1 MIRLLSSLLVAA
13 LATSLFGA
21 EPPGLMQQ
29 PAVSRTHVAF
39 VYDGQV
45 WVVPRGG
52 KTARA
57 VTSSKGRKFDPR
69 FSPDGKRLAFSSG
82 EYADA
87 LNLYTVPVSGGAMS
101 RVTYLPGHQILCQW
115 TSDDRLLFY
124 TNSQSFVNWEMEL
137 FTVSPRGELPS
148 RLPIAYGADGALD
161 ETGQWLAYTPQNPNS
176 LINQWK
182 RYRGGAAPDI
192 RLLDLR
198 TRESLKVSDWK
209 GTDLQPMW
217 HGRTLYYVS
226 DEGTE
231 NRRNVWVYDTRTR
244 TRRQITH
251 FRDFDVRNASIGG
264 GAIVF
269 QHGAELRLLDLSKET
284 STVLRIDIPAAQR
297 PPTQRV
303 VDAAQFITAR
313 QLSPDG
319 RELSLEARGDLWIGS
334 RNLTSTSGAFE
345 REASRSPDGRWMAYS
360 SDRTGENEIYVRSLL
375 PSMSGTDEPRQLTR
389 FGSGYRFRPVWSPDS
404 RTLAFVDQS
413 STIYVVDVDRAIVER
428 VDADPFNEQPEVAW
442 FADSAALAYT
452 RLEEN
457 YVSTIWRYDL
467 ATKKRQRLTA
477 SAFHSATPAF
487 DRAGRYMFFI
497 SYRNFATPVY
507 DWTTGQAVHRATS
520 VLMAVPLSALAGT
533 FDADDVE
540 RNAVRLATATG
551 AISGLSTSSDSDVIF
566 GFTSTLGETSVRR
579 YDVEEKKETVI
590 DATTNDFDV
599 AADGRHILLVR
610 NGRYFVRDLTATGPA
625 ETEMALA
632 GMKVTIDLRAE
643 WSEIYR
649 DAWRI
654 ARDYFYAPKTDG
666 AFDWEEVGRRYAP
679 LVERVDT
686 RADLNWVLAQM
697 LGEVGVGHA
706 YMGAP
711 GDVGPR
717 QPSHSIGMLGADFAL
732 ENGVYRITRIY
743 EGAPWAD
750 AVRSPLRGVSVG
762 ELLFA
767 VNGVPLDTTKDPR
780 AAFDGLAGKNVTLR
794 AGSSPANARD
804 VEVTPVTSETE
815 LRAAAWAERNRVWVD
830 QTSGGRIGYLRV
842 SDFGLTGFNSFM
854 AQLGGQLTKAALII
868 DPRWSPGG
876 WTGGLLAETL
886 SRPELNFLTYRYA
899 TTTWPAMRLG
909 VHHGPKALLVN
920 HLTVSAGE
928 NFAYYFRKLKL
939 GPLVGSR
946 TWGGL
951 TGINPVPSLIDGGS
965 LNVPGAPFSDR
976 GEWII
981 EGHGVEPDVV
991 VEDDPGARTEMEID
1005 PQLQAA
1011 VREMMKSIGA
1021 NAGDAPLPRLIG
1033 NKPSNVD

>member
-1 MIRLLSSLLVAA
+1 MTRLLSSLLFAA
-13 LATSLFGA
+13 LASSLFAA
-21 EPPGLMQQ
+21 ENPPGLMQQ

-39 VYDGQV
+39 VYNGQV

-52 KTARA
+52 TTARK
-57 VTSSKGRKFDPR
+57 VTDSKGRKFDPR
-69 FSPDGKRLAFSSG
+69 FSPDGQRLAFSSG

-87 LNLYTVPVSGGAMS
+87 LNLYTVPIGGGAMS

-115 TSDDRLLFY
+115 TGDDRLLFY
-124 TNSQSFVNWEMEL
+124 TSSQSFVNWEMEL

-161 ETGQWLAYTPQNPNS
+161 ETGQWLAYTPRYSNS
-176 LINQWK
+176 LIDQWK

-192 RLLDLR
+192 RLLNLR
-198 TRESLKVSDWK
+198 TRQSLEVSDWK

-217 HGRTLYYVS
+217 HGQTLYYVS
-226 DEGTE
+226 DEGAE
-231 NRRNVWVYDTRTR
+231 NRRNVWAYDTRTKR
-244 TRRQITH
+244 RRQVTH

-269 QHGAELRLLDLSKET
+269 QQGADLRLLDLSTET

-297 PPTQRV
+297 PPAQRV

-345 REASRSPDGRWMAYS
+345 REAAVSPDGKWIAYS
-360 SDRTGENEIYVRSLL
+360 SDRTGENEIYVRSTT
-375 PSMSGTDEPRQLTR
+375 GTAEPRQLTR

-404 RTLAFVDQS
+404 RKLAFFDQAS
-413 STIYVVDVDRAIVER
+413 AIYVVDVDRANIER
-428 VDADPFNEQPEVAW
+428 VDADPFNEQPELAW

-452 RLEEN
+452 RVEEN

-467 ATKKRQRLTA
+467 ATKKKQLMTA

-487 DRAGRYMFFI
+487 DRAGRTMFFI

-520 VLMAVPLSALAGT
+520 VLMAVPLAALRGS
-533 FDADDVE
+533 FDDRDVE

-551 AISGLSTSSDSDVIF
+551 SIAGLSTTGDSGVIF
-566 GFTSTLGETSVRR
+566 GFTSTSGETSVRR

-590 DATTNDFDV
+590 DAATNDFDV

-610 NGRYFVRDLTATGPA
+610 KGKYFVRDLAAAAPA
-625 ETEMALA
+625 ETEIALPD
-632 GMKVTIDLRAE
+632 MKVTIDLRAE
-643 WSEIYR
+643 WREIYR

-654 ARDYFYAPKTDG
+654 VRDYFYAPKTKG
-666 AFDWEEVGRRYAP
+666 AFDWDEVGRRYAP

-686 RADLNWVLAQM
+686 RHDLNWVLAQM

-717 QPSHSIGMLGADFAL
+717 QPSHSIGMLGVDFAL
-732 ENGVYRITRIY
+732 ENGVYRITRID
-743 EGAPWAD
+743 EGPPWAD
-750 AVRSPLRGVSVG
+750 ALRSPLHGVSAG
-762 ELLFA
+762 ESLFA
-767 VNGVPLDTTKDPR
+767 VNGVPLDATKDPR
-780 AAFDGLAGKNVTLR
+780 AAFDGLAGKRVTIR
-794 AGSSPANARD
+794 VGSSPANARD
-804 VEVTPVTSETE
+804 VEVMPVTSETE
-815 LRAAAWAERNRVWVD
+815 LRAAAWVERNRAWVD
-830 QTSGGRIGYLRV
+830 QISGGRIGYLRV
-842 SDFGLTGFNSFM
+842 SDFGLSGFNSFM

-886 SRPELNFLTYRYA
+886 SRPELNFMTYRYA
-899 TTTWPAMRLG
+899 TTTWPANRLG

-951 TGINPVPSLIDGGS
+951 TGINPVPPLIDGGS
-965 LNVPGAPFSDR
+965 LNIPAAPFSDR

-981 EGHGVEPDVV
+981 EGHGIEPDIV
-991 VEDDPGARTEMEID
+991 VEDDPGSRTEMGID
-1005 PQLQAA
+1005 PQLRAA

-1021 NAGDAPLPRLIG
+1021 RAGQ
-1033 NKPSNVD
+1033 

>member
-1 MIRLLSSLLVAA
+1 M
-13 LATSLFGA
+13 
-21 EPPGLMQQ
+21 MQQ

-52 KTARA
+52 RTARR
-57 VTSSKGRKFDPR
+57 VTNSKGRKFDPR
-69 FSPDGKRLAFSSG
+69 FSPDGKRLAFASG

-101 RVTYLPGHQILCQW
+101 QVTYLPSHQLLCQW
-115 TSDDRLLFY
+115 TGDDRLLFY

-137 FTVSPRGELPS
+137 FTVSPRGELPA
-148 RLPIAYGADGALD
+148 RVPIAYGGDGALD
-161 ETGQWLAYTPQNPNS
+161 ETGEWLAYTPQYPNG

-192 RLLDLR
+192 RLLNLR
-198 TRESLKVSDWK
+198 TRESLKVTDWE

-226 DEGTE
+226 DEGAE
-231 NRRNVWVYDTRTR
+231 NRRNVWAYDTRTKA
-244 TRRQITH
+244 RRQVTH
-251 FRDFDVRNASIGG
+251 FRDFDVRNASIGS

-269 QHGAELRLLDLSKET
+269 QQGADLRLLDLSKET
-284 STVLRIDIPAAQR
+284 STVLQIDIPAAQR
-297 PPTQRV
+297 PPAQRV

-319 RELSLEARGDLWIGS
+319 RELSFEARGDLWIGS

-345 REASRSPDGRWMAYS
+345 RESSRSPDGKWIAYS
-360 SDRTGENEIYVRSLL
+360 SDATGENEIYVRSTN
-375 PSMSGTDEPRQLTR
+375 STDEPRQLTH
-389 FGSGYRFRPVWSPDS
+389 FNSGYRFRPVWSPDS
-404 RTLAFVDQS
+404 RKLAFFDQAS
-413 STIYVVDVDRAIVER
+413 AIYVVDVDRATVEK
-428 VDADPFNEQPEVAW
+428 VDADPFNEQPELAW
-442 FADSAALAYT
+442 LADSAALAYT
-452 RLEEN
+452 RVEEN

-467 ATKKRQRLTA
+467 ATKKRQRVTA

-520 VLMAVPLSALAGT
+520 VLMAVPLAALGKT
-533 FDADDVE
+533 FDADVVE
-540 RNAVRLATATG
+540 RNAVRLGTATG
-551 AISGLSTSSDSDVIF
+551 SIAALSTTSDSDVIF
-566 GFTSTLGETSVRR
+566 GFTSTSGETSVRR

-590 DATTNDFDV
+590 DAATNDFDV

-610 NGRYFVRDLTATGPA
+610 NGKYFVRDLASAEPL
-625 ETEMALA
+625 ETELTLPE
-632 GMKVTIDLRAE
+632 MKVTIDLRAE
-643 WSEIYR
+643 WREIYR

-654 ARDYFYAPKTDG
+654 VRDYFYAPKTVG
-666 AFDWEEVGRRYAP
+666 TFDWDEVGRRYAP

-686 RADLNWVLAQM
+686 RNDLNWVLAQM

-711 GDVGPR
+711 GDVGPA

-732 ENGVYRITRIY
+732 ENGAYRITRIY
-743 EGAPWAD
+743 EGAPWND
-750 AVRSPLRGVSVG
+750 RVRSPLRGVSVG
-762 ELLFA
+762 EFLFA

-780 AAFDGLAGKNVTLR
+780 AAFDGLAGKSVTIR
-794 AGSSPANARD
+794 VGSSLANARD
-804 VEVTPVTSETE
+804 VTVIPITSETE
-815 LRAAAWAERNRVWVD
+815 LRAAAWTERNRAWVD
-830 QTSGGRIGYLRV
+830 QVSGGRIGYLRV
-842 SDFGLTGFNSFM
+842 SDFGMNGFNSFM

-899 TTTWPAMRLG
+899 TTTWPAIRLG
-909 VHHGPKALLVN
+909 AHHGPKALLVN

-965 LNVPGAPFSDR
+965 LNVPAAPFSDR

-981 EGHGVEPDVV
+981 EGHGIEPDVV
-991 VEDDPGARTEMEID
+991 VEDDPGARTEMGID

-1011 VREMMKSIGA
+1011 VREMMKAIGP
-1021 NAGDAPLPRLIG
+1021 NAGQ
-1033 NKPSNVD
+1033 

>member
-1 MIRLLSSLLVAA
+1 MTRLLGWTLAVILASSLFAA
-13 LATSLFGA
+13 DRA
-21 EPPGLMQQ
+21 PGLMQQ
-29 PAVSRTHVAF
+29 PAVSRTHIAF

-45 WVVPRGG
+45 WIVPRGG
-52 KTARA
+52 KTARR
-57 VTSSKGRKFDPR
+57 VTDSKGRKFDPH

-101 RVTYLPGHQILCQW
+101 RVTYLPGHQLLCQW
-115 TSDDRLLFY
+115 TGDDRLLFY
-124 TNSQSFVNWEMEL
+124 TSSLSFVNWEMEL
-137 FTVSPRGELPS
+137 YTVSPRGELPA
-148 RLPIAYGADGALD
+148 RVPIAYGADGALD
-161 ETGQWLAYTPQNPNS
+161 ETGEWLAYTPQYPSS

-192 RLLDLR
+192 RLLNLR
-198 TRESLKVSDWK
+198 TRESLRITDWK

-226 DEGTE
+226 DEGAE
-231 NRRNVWVYDTRTR
+231 NRRNVWVYDTRTK
-244 TRRQITH
+244 TRRQVTH

-269 QHGAELRLLDLSKET
+269 QQGADLRLLDLSKET
-284 STVLRIDIPAAQR
+284 STVLQIEIPTAQR
-297 PPTQRV
+297 PPSQRV

-313 QLSPDG
+313 QLSRDG
-319 RELSLEARGDLWIGS
+319 GELSFEARGDLWIGS

-345 REASRSPDGRWMAYS
+345 REASRSPDGRWIAYS
-360 SDRTGENEIYVRSLL
+360 SDASGENEIYVRSTR
-375 PSMSGTDEPRQLTR
+375 GTDEPRQLTR
-389 FGSGYRFRPVWSPDS
+389 FDSGYRFRPVWSPDS
-404 RTLAFVDQS
+404 RRLAFFDQTS
-413 STIYVVDVDRAIVER
+413 AIYVVDVDRATVEK
-428 VDADPFNEQPEVAW
+428 VDADPFNEQPELAW

-452 RLEEN
+452 RLEAN

-467 ATKKRQRLTA
+467 ATKKRQRMTA
-477 SAFHSATPAF
+477 SAFHAGTPAF

-520 VLMAVPLSALAGT
+520 VLMAVPLATLGGT
-533 FDADDVE
+533 FDANGVE

-551 AISGLSTSSDSDVIF
+551 SIASLATTSDSNVIF
-566 GFTSTLGETSVRR
+566 GFTSTSGETSVRR

-590 DATTNDFDV
+590 DAATNDFDV
-599 AADGRHILLVR
+599 AADGRHVLLVR
-610 NGRYFVRDLTATGPA
+610 NGKYFVRDLAAA
-625 ETEMALA
+625 ETEIAPPD
-632 GMKVTIDLRAE
+632 MKVTINLRAE
-643 WSEIYR
+643 WREIYR

-654 ARDYFYAPKTDG
+654 VRDYFYAPKTDG

-686 RADLNWVLAQM
+686 RNDLNWVLAQM

-717 QPSHSIGMLGADFAL
+717 QPSHSIGLLGADFAL
-732 ENGVYRITRIY
+732 ENGAYRITRIY

-762 ELLFA
+762 EFLFA

-780 AAFDGLAGKNVTLR
+780 AAFDGLAGKKVTIR
-794 AGSSPANARD
+794 VGSSLANARD
-804 VEVTPVTSETE
+804 VTVTPITSETE
-815 LRAAAWAERNRVWVD
+815 LRTAAWAERNRAFVD
-830 QTSGGRIGYLRV
+830 ETSGGRIGYLRV
-842 SDFGLTGFNSFM
+842 SDFGLNGFNSFM
-854 AQLGGQLTKAALII
+854 AQFGGQLTRAALII

-899 TTTWPAMRLG
+899 TTTWPAIRLG

-920 HLTVSAGE
+920 HMTVSAGE

-965 LNVPGAPFSDR
+965 LNVPAAPFSDR

-981 EGHGVEPDVV
+981 EGHGIEPGVV
-991 VEDDPGARTEMEID
+991 VEDDPGSRTEMGID

-1011 VREMMKSIGA
+1011 VREMMKAI
-1021 NAGDAPLPRLIG
+1021 DVP
-1033 NKPSNVD
+1033 K

>member
-1 MIRLLSSLLVAA
+1 MIRLLCPFLVAA
-13 LATSLFGA
+13 SLFGA
-21 EPPGLMQQ
+21 ETPLMQQ

-52 KTARA
+52 TAARR
-57 VTSSKGRKFDPR
+57 VTDSKGRKFDPR
-69 FSPDGKRLAFSSG
+69 FSPDGQRLAFASG

-87 LNLYTVPVSGGAMS
+87 LNLYTVPVGGGAMS
-101 RVTYLPGHQILCQW
+101 RVTYLPGHQLLCQW

-137 FTVSPRGELPS
+137 FTVSPRGEIPA

-161 ETGQWLAYTPQNPNS
+161 ETGEWLAYTPQYPSS

-192 RLLDLR
+192 RLLNLR
-198 TRESLKVSDWK
+198 TRESLKVSDWN
-209 GTDLQPMW
+209 GVDLEPMW

-226 DEGTE
+226 DEGAE
-231 NRRNVWVYDTRTR
+231 NRRNVWAYDTAAKR
-244 TRRQITH
+244 RRQVTH

-269 QHGAELRLLDLSKET
+269 QQGADLRLLDLSTET

-297 PPTQRV
+297 PPVQRA

-319 RELSLEARGDLWIGS
+319 RELLLEARGDLWIGS

-345 REASRSPDGRWMAYS
+345 REASRSPDRKWIAYS
-360 SDRTGENEIYVRSLL
+360 SDVTGENEIYVRSTA
-375 PSMSGTDEPRQLTR
+375 GADEPRQLTR
-389 FGSGYRFRPVWSPDS
+389 FGNGYRFRPVWSPDS
-404 RTLAFVDQS
+404 RKLAFFDQS
-413 STIYVVDVDRAIVER
+413 SAIYVVDIDRGNVEK
-428 VDADPFNEQPEVAW
+428 VDADPFNEQPELAW

-452 RLEEN
+452 RVEEN

-467 ATKKRQRLTA
+467 ATKKRQRMTA
-477 SAFHSATPAF
+477 TAFQAGTPAF
-487 DRAGRYMFFI
+487 DRAGRTMFFI
-497 SYRNFATPVY
+497 SYRNFSTAVY

-520 VLMAVPLSALAGT
+520 VLMAVPLAALGGS
-533 FDADDVE
+533 FDARDVE

-551 AISGLSTSSDSDVIF
+551 SIAGLSTSESGDAIF
-566 GFTSTLGETSVRR
+566 GFTSTSGETSVRR
-579 YDVEEKKETVI
+579 YDVEKKKETVI
-590 DATTNDFDV
+590 DAATNDFDV

-610 NGRYFVRDLTATGPA
+610 NGKYFVRDLAAAEPA
-625 ETEMALA
+625 ETEISRA
-632 GMKVTIDLRAE
+632 GMNVTIDLRAE
-643 WSEIYR
+643 WREIYR
-649 DAWRI
+649 DAWRLV
-654 ARDYFYAPKTDG
+654 RDYFYAPKVKG
-666 AFDWEEVGRRYAP
+666 AFYWDEVGRRYAP

-686 RADLNWVLAQM
+686 RNDLNWVLAQM

-706 YMGAP
+706 YMGEP

-717 QPSHSIGMLGADFAL
+717 QPPHSIGMLGADFAL
-732 ENGVYRITRIY
+732 ENGLYRITRIH
-743 EGAPWAD
+743 EGPPWAD
-750 AVRSPLRGVSVG
+750 TVRSPLRGVSAG
-762 ELLFA
+762 EFLFA
-767 VNGVPLDTTKDPR
+767 VNGVPVDTTKDPR
-780 AAFDGLAGKNVTLR
+780 AAFDGLAGKKVTIR
-794 AGSSPANARD
+794 VGPSAANARD

-815 LRAAAWAERNRVWVD
+815 LRAAAWAERNRAWVD
-830 QTSGGRIGYLRV
+830 EVSGGRIGYLRV
-842 SDFGLTGFNSFM
+842 SDFGMGGFNSFM
-854 AQLGGQLTKAALII
+854 AQFGGQLTKHALIV

-886 SRPELNFLTYRYA
+886 SRPELNFMTYRYA
-899 TTTWPAMRLG
+899 TTTWPANRLG
-909 VHHGPKALLVN
+909 VHHGPKVLLVN
-920 HLTVSAGE
+920 HMTVSAGE

-951 TGINPVPSLIDGGS
+951 TGINPVPPLIDGGS
-965 LNVPGAPFSDR
+965 LNVPAAPFSDR

-981 EGHGVEPDVV
+981 EGHGIEPDVA
-991 VEDDPGARTEMEID
+991 VEDDPGTRTEMGID

-1011 VREMMKSIGA
+1011 VREMMKVIGA
-1021 NAGDAPLPRLIG
+1021 KAGQ
-1033 NKPSNVD
+1033 

>member
-1 MIRLLSSLLVAA
+1 MIRLLVVALLASPLFAA
-13 LATSLFGA
+13 EGPA
-21 EPPGLMQQ
+21 GLMQQ

-52 KTARA
+52 TAARK
-57 VTSSKGRKFDPR
+57 VTDSKGRKFDPR

-87 LNLYTVPVSGGAMS
+87 LNLYTVPLGGGPMS
-101 RVTYLPGHQILCQW
+101 RVTYLPSHQILCQW
-115 TSDDRLLFY
+115 TSDNRLLFY

-161 ETGQWLAYTPQNPNS
+161 ETGQWLAYTPRYPSS
-176 LINQWK
+176 LIDQWK

-192 RLLDLR
+192 RLLNLR
-198 TRESLKVSDWK
+198 TRESLKVSDWN
-209 GTDLQPMW
+209 GADLQPMW

-226 DEGTE
+226 DEGVE
-231 NRRNVWVYDTRTR
+231 NRRNVWAYDTTTKR
-244 TRRQITH
+244 RRQVTH

-269 QHGAELRLLDLSKET
+269 QQGADLRLLDLSNET
-284 STVLRIDIPAAQR
+284 SIVLRIDIPPAQR
-297 PPTQRV
+297 PPSRRL

-345 REASRSPDGRWMAYS
+345 REAARSPDGKWIAYS
-360 SDRTGENEIYVRSLL
+360 SDASGENEIYVRSTA
-375 PSMSGTDEPRQLTR
+375 GADEPRQLTR
-389 FGSGYRFRPVWSPDS
+389 FGSGYRFRPLWSPDS
-404 RTLAFVDQS
+404 RRLAFFDQAS
-413 STIYVVDVDRAIVER
+413 AIYVVDVERAIVER
-428 VDADPFNEQPEVAW
+428 VDADPFNEQPELAW

-452 RLEEN
+452 RVEDN

-477 SAFHSATPAF
+477 TAFHSGTPAF
-487 DRAGRYMFFI
+487 DRTGRYLFFI

-520 VLMAVPLSALAGT
+520 VLMAVPLAALNGS

-540 RNAVRLATATG
+540 RNAVRLGTATG
-551 AISGLSTSSDSDVIF
+551 SIAGLSTSSDGAAIY
-566 GFTSTLGETSVRR
+566 GFTATSGETSVRR
-579 YDVEEKKETVI
+579 YDVEAKKETVI
-590 DATTNDFDV
+590 DAATNDFDV

-610 NGRYFVRDLTATGPA
+610 KGKYFVRDLTAAGPV
-625 ETEMALA
+625 ETEMTLPE
-632 GMKVTIDLRAE
+632 MNVTIDLRAE
-643 WSEIYR
+643 WREIYR

-654 ARDYFYAPKTDG
+654 VRDYFYAPKVKG
-666 AFDWEEVGRRYAP
+666 AFDWDEVGRRYAP
-679 LVERVDT
+679 LVDRADT
-686 RADLNWVLAQM
+686 RNDLNWVLAQM

-732 ENGVYRITRIY
+732 ENGAYRITRIH
-743 EGAPWAD
+743 EGPPWAD
-750 AVRSPLRGVSVG
+750 ALRSPLRGVVVG
-762 ELLFA
+762 EFLFA

-780 AAFDGLAGKNVTLR
+780 AAFDGLAGKRVTIR
-794 AGSSPANARD
+794 VGSSPANARD
-804 VEVTPVTSETE
+804 VDVVPVTSETE
-815 LRAAAWAERNRVWVD
+815 LRAAAWVERNRAWVD
-830 QTSGGRIGYLRV
+830 EISGGRIGYLRV
-842 SDFGLTGFNSFM
+842 SDFGMSGFNSFM

-886 SRPELNFLTYRYA
+886 SRPELNSLTYRYA
-899 TTTWPAMRLG
+899 TTTWPAIRLG

-920 HLTVSAGE
+920 HMTVSAGE

-951 TGINPVPSLIDGGS
+951 TGLNPVPPLIDGGS
-965 LNVPGAPFSDR
+965 LNVPAAPFSDH
-976 GEWII
+976 GQWII
-981 EGHGVEPDVV
+981 EGHGIEPDVA
-991 VEDDPGARTEMEID
+991 VEDDPGSRTEMGID
-1005 PQLQAA
+1005 PQLRAA
-1011 VREMMKSIGA
+1011 VREMMKVIGA
-1021 NAGDAPLPRLIG
+1021 SAGQ
-1033 NKPSNVD
+1033 

>member
-1 MIRLLSSLLVAA
+1 MTRLLGWTFAVILTSSLFAA
-13 LATSLFGA
+13 GRA
-21 EPPGLMQQ
+21 PGLMQQ
-29 PAVSRTHVAF
+29 PAVSRTHIAF

-45 WVVPRGG
+45 WVVPRGE
-52 KTARA
+52 KTARR
-57 VTSSKGRKFDPR
+57 VTDSKGRKFDSH
-69 FSPDGKRLAFSSG
+69 FSPDGKRLAFASG
-82 EYADA
+82 EFFDA

-101 RVTYLPGHQILCQW
+101 RVTYLPGHQLLCQW
-115 TSDDRLLFY
+115 TGDDRLLFY
-124 TNSQSFVNWEMEL
+124 TSSLSFVNWEMEL
-137 FTVSPRGELPS
+137 YTVSPRGELPA
-148 RLPIAYGADGALD
+148 RVPIAYGADGALD
-161 ETGQWLAYTPQNPNS
+161 ETGEWLAYTPQYPSS

-192 RLLDLR
+192 RLLNLR
-198 TRESLKVSDWK
+198 TRESLRNTDWK
-209 GTDLQPMW
+209 GIDLQPMW
-217 HGRTLYYVS
+217 YGRTLYYVS
-226 DEGTE
+226 DEGAE
-231 NRRNVWVYDTRTR
+231 NRRNVWVYDTRTK
-244 TRRQITH
+244 TRRQVTH

-269 QHGAELRLLDLSKET
+269 QQGADLRLLDLSKET
-284 STVLRIDIPAAQR
+284 STVLQIEIPTAQR
-297 PPTQRV
+297 PPSQRV
-303 VDAAQFITAR
+303 VDASQFITAR

-319 RELSLEARGDLWIGS
+319 GELSFEARGDLWIGS

-345 REASRSPDGRWMAYS
+345 REASRSPDGRWIAYS
-360 SDRTGENEIYVRSLL
+360 SDASGENEIYVRSTR
-375 PSMSGTDEPRQLTR
+375 GTDDPRQLTR

-404 RTLAFVDQS
+404 RRLAFFDQAS
-413 STIYVVDVDRAIVER
+413 AIYVVDVDEATVEK
-428 VDADPFNEQPEVAW
+428 VDADPFNEQPELAW

-452 RLEEN
+452 RLEAN

-467 ATKKRQRLTA
+467 ATKKRQRMTA
-477 SAFHSATPAF
+477 SAFHAGTPAF

-520 VLMAVPLSALAGT
+520 VLMAVPLATLGGT
-533 FDADDVE
+533 FDDHDVE

-551 AISGLSTSSDSDVIF
+551 SIASLATTSDSNVIF
-566 GFTSTLGETSVRR
+566 GFTSTSGETSVRR

-590 DATTNDFDV
+590 DAATNDFDV

-610 NGRYFVRDLTATGPA
+610 NGKYFVRDLAAA
-625 ETEMALA
+625 ETEIAPPD
-632 GMKVTIDLRAE
+632 MKVTIDLRAE
-643 WSEIYR
+643 WREIYR

-654 ARDYFYAPKTDG
+654 VRDYFYAPKTDG
-666 AFDWEEVGRRYAP
+666 AFDWDEVGRRYAP

-686 RADLNWVLAQM
+686 RNDLNWVLAQM

-732 ENGVYRITRIY
+732 ENGAYRITRIY

-762 ELLFA
+762 EFLFA

-780 AAFDGLAGKNVTLR
+780 AAFDGLAGKKVTIR
-794 AGSSPANARD
+794 VGSSPANARD
-804 VEVTPVTSETE
+804 VTVTPITSETE
-815 LRAAAWAERNRVWVD
+815 LRTAAWAERNRAFVD
-830 QTSGGRIGYLRV
+830 ETSGGRIGYLRV
-842 SDFGLTGFNSFM
+842 SDFGLNGFNSFM
-854 AQLGGQLTKAALII
+854 AQFGGQLTRAALII

-899 TTTWPAMRLG
+899 TTTWPAIRLG
-909 VHHGPKALLVN
+909 VHHGPKALLIN
-920 HLTVSAGE
+920 HMTVSAGE

-965 LNVPGAPFSDR
+965 LNVPAAPFSDR

-981 EGHGVEPDVV
+981 EGHGIEPDVV
-991 VEDDPGARTEMEID
+991 VEDDPGSRTEMGID

-1011 VREMMKSIGA
+1011 VREMMKAI
-1021 NAGDAPLPRLIG
+1021 DVP
-1033 NKPSNVD
+1033 K

>member
-1 MIRLLSSLLVAA
+1 
-13 LATSLFGA
+13 
-21 EPPGLMQQ
+21 MQQ

-52 KTARA
+52 TAARK
-57 VTSSKGRKFDPR
+57 VTDSKGRKFDPR
-69 FSPDGKRLAFSSG
+69 FSPDGTRLAFSSG

-87 LNLYTVPVSGGAMS
+87 LNLYTVPLGGGPMS

-115 TSDDRLLFY
+115 TSGDRLLFY

-137 FTVSPRGELPS
+137 LTVSPRGELPA

-161 ETGQWLAYTPQNPNS
+161 ETGQWLAYTPRYPSS
-176 LINQWK
+176 LIDQWK

-192 RLLDLR
+192 RLLNLR
-198 TRESLKVSDWK
+198 TRQSLKISDWN
-209 GTDLQPMW
+209 GADLQPMW

-226 DEGTE
+226 DEGAE
-231 NRRNVWVYDTRTR
+231 NRRNVWAYDTTTNR
-244 TRRQITH
+244 RRQVTH

-269 QHGAELRLLDLSKET
+269 QQGADLRLLDLSNET

-297 PPTQRV
+297 PPSQRA

-319 RELSLEARGDLWIGS
+319 RELLLEARGDLWIGS

-345 REASRSPDGRWMAYS
+345 REASRSPDGRWIAYS
-360 SDRTGENEIYVRSLL
+360 SDVTGENEIYVR
-375 PSMSGTDEPRQLTR
+375 PTAGTDEPRQLTR
-389 FGSGYRFRPVWSPDS
+389 FGSGYRFRPAWSPDS
-404 RTLAFVDQS
+404 KKLAFFDQAS
-413 STIYVVDVDRAIVER
+413 AIYVVDLERATVEN
-428 VDADPFNEQPEVAW
+428 VDADPFNEQPELAW

-452 RLEEN
+452 RVEDN
-457 YVSTIWRYDL
+457 YVSAIWRYDL

-477 SAFHSATPAF
+477 TAFHSATPAF
-487 DRAGRYMFFI
+487 DRAGRYLFFI

-520 VLMAVPLSALAGT
+520 VLMAVPLAALKGS

-540 RNAVRLATATG
+540 RNAVRLGTAAG
-551 AISGLSTSSDSDVIF
+551 SIAGLSTSSDGAAIYGV
-566 GFTSTLGETSVRR
+566 TSTSGETSVRR
-579 YDVEEKKETVI
+579 YDIEAKKETVI
-590 DATTNDFDV
+590 DAATNDFDV
-599 AADGRHILLVR
+599 AADGRHVLLVR
-610 NGRYFVRDLTATGPA
+610 KGKYFVRDLAAAGPA
-625 ETEMALA
+625 ETEMALPD
-632 GMKVTIDLRAE
+632 MNVTIDLRAE
-643 WSEIYR
+643 WREIYR
-649 DAWRI
+649 DAWRLV
-654 ARDYFYAPKTDG
+654 RDYFYAPKVKG
-666 AFDWEEVGRRYAP
+666 AFDWDEVGRRYAP
-679 LVERVDT
+679 LVDRVDT
-686 RADLNWVLAQM
+686 RNDLNWVLAQM

-717 QPSHSIGMLGADFAL
+717 QPSHGIGMLGADFAL
-732 ENGVYRITRIY
+732 ENGAYRIARIH
-743 EGAPWAD
+743 EGPPWAD

-780 AAFDGLAGKNVTLR
+780 AAFDGLAGKRVTIR
-794 AGSSPANARD
+794 VGSSPANARD
-804 VEVTPVTSETE
+804 VEVVPVTSETE
-815 LRAAAWAERNRVWVD
+815 LRAAAWVERNRAWVD
-830 QTSGGRIGYLRV
+830 EISGGRIGYLRV
-842 SDFGLTGFNSFM
+842 PDFGMNGFNFFM

-886 SRPELNFLTYRYA
+886 SRPELNSLTYRYA
-899 TTTWPAMRLG
+899 TTTWPAIRLG

-920 HLTVSAGE
+920 HMTVSAGE

-951 TGINPVPSLIDGGS
+951 TGINPVPPLIDGGS
-965 LNVPGAPFSDR
+965 LNVPAAPFSDR

-981 EGHGVEPDVV
+981 EGHGIEPDVAV
-991 VEDDPGARTEMEID
+991 DDDPGSRTEMGID
-1005 PQLQAA
+1005 PQLRAA
-1011 VREMMKSIGA
+1011 VREMMKSIE
-1021 NAGDAPLPRLIG
+1021 
-1033 NKPSNVD
+1033 

>member
-1 MIRLLSSLLVAA
+1 MTRLPAWT
-13 LATSLFGA
+13 LAVILASPLFGA
-21 EPPGLMQQ
+21 DGPPGLMQQ

-45 WVVPRGG
+45 WTVPRGAN
-52 KTARA
+52 TARR
-57 VTSSKGRKFDPR
+57 VTDSKGRKFDPR

-124 TNSQSFVNWEMEL
+124 TSSQSFVNWEMEL
-137 FTVSPRGELPS
+137 FTVSLRGELPS
-148 RLPIAYGADGALD
+148 RVPVAYGADGALD
-161 ETGQWLAYTPQNPNS
+161 ETGQWLAYTPQYPSS

-182 RYRGGAAPDI
+182 RYRGGAAPDV
-192 RLLDLR
+192 RLLNLR
-198 TRESLKVSDWK
+198 TRESLKVTDWK
-209 GTDLQPMW
+209 GADLQPMW

-226 DEGTE
+226 DEGAE
-231 NRRNVWVYDTRTR
+231 NRRNVWAYDTRTK
-244 TRRQITH
+244 TRRQVTH

-269 QHGAELRLLDLSKET
+269 QHGADLRLLDLAKET
-284 STVLRIDIPAAQR
+284 SSVLQIDVPAAQR
-297 PPTQRV
+297 PPAQRV

-319 RELSLEARGDLWIGS
+319 RELLLEARGDLWIGS

-345 REASRSPDGRWMAYS
+345 REASRSPDGKWIAYS
-360 SDRTGENEIYVRSLL
+360 SDASGENEIYVRSTA
-375 PSMSGTDEPRQLTR
+375 GTDERQLTR

-404 RTLAFVDQS
+404 RKLAFFDQS
-413 STIYVVDVDRAIVER
+413 SAIYVVDVDDPRVEK
-428 VDADPFNEQPEVAW
+428 VDADPFNEQPELAW

-452 RLEEN
+452 RVEEN
-457 YVSTIWRYDL
+457 YVSTIWCYDL
-467 ATKKRQRLTA
+467 AAKTRQRVTA
-477 SAFHSATPAF
+477 SAFHAAAPAF

-520 VLMAVPLSALAGT
+520 VLMAVPLATLGGT
-533 FDADDVE
+533 FDARDVE

-551 AISGLSTSSDSDVIF
+551 SIAGLATSSDGDVIF
-566 GFTSTLGETSVRR
+566 GFTSTSGETSVRR

-610 NGRYFVRDLTATGPA
+610 NGKYFVRDLSATDAA
-625 ETEMALA
+625 ETEIALA

-643 WSEIYR
+643 WREIYR

-654 ARDYFYAPKTDG
+654 VRDYFYAPKTEG
-666 AFDWEEVGRRYAP
+666 AFDWDEVGRRYAP

-686 RADLNWVLAQM
+686 RHDLNWVLAQM

-711 GDVGPR
+711 GEVGPR

-732 ENGVYRITRIY
+732 ENGVYRITRIH

-762 ELLFA
+762 EFLFA

-780 AAFDGLAGKNVTLR
+780 AAFDGLGGKRVTIR
-794 AGSSPANARD
+794 VGSSAANARN

-815 LRAAAWAERNRVWVD
+815 LRAEAWVERNRAWVD

-842 SDFGLTGFNSFM
+842 SDFGMNGFNSFM
-854 AQLGGQLTKAALII
+854 AQFGSQLTKAALII

-899 TTTWPAMRLG
+899 TTTWPANRLG
-909 VHHGPKALLVN
+909 GHHGPKALLVN

-965 LNVPGAPFSDR
+965 LNVPAAPFSDR

-981 EGHGVEPDVV
+981 EGHGIEPDVV
-991 VEDDPGARTEMEID
+991 VEDDPGARTEMGID

-1021 NAGDAPLPRLIG
+1021 TQVNDR
-1033 NKPSNVD
+1033 